1 MSTSYRFWFVVAVCL
16 AVSGLAAAGTAEIA
30 AVQGKAADARTPN
43 EVIGET
49 RLATRSATW
58 PDAKKSWLQF
68 DLSDLY
74 FKNPGLRG
82 HITNAKLVFYGAKS
96 ETGAKTYAVSGLN
109 DSANLEN
116 WTAAALTWNNAP
128 ANDTVSPTA
137 LAAGLTT
144 ALYTGT
150 VDVPCLDVK
159 SETPEAARA
168 ALTDFLNTDTDGK
181 ITFILTA
188 GGTSYLWNVGE
199 ALEPKLVIEGAIAQ
213 SYECEGV
220 GIPFSAYAA
229 VSCRVE
235 GATYANTNRTDSSKL
250 SVRASSNGVKS
261 WIKFDLRELGID
273 PNNLKSATLR
283 VALHAGKGGS
293 QTCEVSAVNDNYR
306 TNINWGETDITWN
319 NAPGND
325 TSSLGLLNP
334 AQTTLMGTIAFTD
347 GLAGQQ
353 FFIDVLPALQADTDG
368 IVQFVLHNS
377 PNLLD
382 FATHD
387 HPSGA
392 EYWPRLDILQAP
404 YGADKPYPCPGQVVP
419 STLAGLSWANPD
431 VNDINPQICPTVYL
445 GTEPNRLKMDS
456 VLLPVNAE
464 SVLINTA
471 NFPRFGS
478 LVNKQTYY
486 WIVDCRNEK
495 TGKVIPGLVWSFY
508 VNNNEA
514 PVVEAGNPQ
523 VLWGLPKAVALD
535 GSVTDDG
542 LPSSSYTVLWTQ
554 VDNGAPAAVISP
566 ADAEDTTVTIT
577 QRGDYLFK
585 LTADDGEAQGSDTV
599 RVVVGETPCDASHLS
614 SGAAYAPGDVNKDCI
629 VNLEDFALLIAPNWM
644 DCTDELTLCQ

>member
-1 MSTSYRFWFVVAVCL
+1 M
-16 AVSGLAAAGTAEIA
+16 
-30 AVQGKAADARTPN
+30 
-43 EVIGET
+43 
-49 RLATRSATW
+49 
-58 PDAKKSWLQF
+58 
-68 DLSDLY
+68 
-74 FKNPGLRG
+74 
-82 HITNAKLVFYGAKS
+82 
-96 ETGAKTYAVSGLN
+96 
-109 DSANLEN
+109 
-116 WTAAALTWNNAP
+116 
-128 ANDTVSPTA
+128 
-137 LAAGLTT
+137 
-144 ALYTGT
+144 
-150 VDVPCLDVK
+150 
-159 SETPEAARA
+159 
-168 ALTDFLNTDTDGK
+168 
-181 ITFILTA
+181 
-188 GGTSYLWNVGE
+188 
-199 ALEPKLVIEGAIAQ
+199 
-213 SYECEGV
+213 
-220 GIPFSAYAA
+220 
-229 VSCRVE
+229 
-235 GATYANTNRTDSSKL
+235 
-250 SVRASSNGVKS
+250 
-261 WIKFDLRELGID
+261 
-273 PNNLKSATLR
+273 
-283 VALHAGKGGS
+283 
-293 QTCEVSAVNDNYR
+293 
-306 TNINWGETDITWN
+306 
-319 NAPGND
+319 
-325 TSSLGLLNP
+325 
-334 AQTTLMGTIAFTD
+334 
-347 GLAGQQ
+347 
-353 FFIDVLPALQADTDG
+353 
-368 IVQFVLHNS
+368 
-377 PNLLD
+377 
-382 FATHD
+382 
-387 HPSGA
+387 
-392 EYWPRLDILQAP
+392 
-404 YGADKPYPCPGQVVP
+404 
-419 STLAGLSWANPD
+419 
-431 VNDINPQICPTVYL
+431 